1 MSNESDAA
9 LLARLQ
15 LHPAQEAA
23 AKTALERS
31 LAEAPNETRRIR
43 GAFVI
48 IKIAELNAAV
58 HAVSDLGVS
67 ALVVWLCL
75 VFETRRRRTNTVSL
89 SNAMLREW
97 GVNRKVKYKAL
108 ERFEKADLI
117 TVRRNG
123 NRSPLVTGETC
134 A

>member
-23 AKTALERS
+23 ARAALERS
-31 LAEAPNETRRIR
+31 LAEPPNEHRIR
-43 GAFVI
+43 GGFVI

-58 HAVSDLGVS
+58 EAVSDLGVS

-89 SNAMLREW
+89 SNAMLRGW
-97 GVNRKVKYKAL
+97 GVNRKAKYKAL

-123 NRSPLVTGETC
+123 NRSPLVTVRTC

>member
-9 LLARLQ
+9 LLAQLQ
-15 LHPAQEAA
+15 LEPAQEAA
-23 AKTALERS
+23 AKAALERS
-31 LAEAPNETRRIR
+31 LAEAPNETRRVG

-48 IKIAELNAAV
+48 IKISELKPAV
-58 HAVSDLGVS
+58 DAVSDLGVS

-75 VFETRRRRTNTVSL
+75 VFETKRRRTNTVSL
-89 SNAMLREW
+89 SNAMLRGW
-97 GVNRKVKYKAL
+97 GVNRKAKYKAL

-123 NRSPLVTGETC
+123 NRSPLVTVRTC
-134 A
+134 P